1 MKLRPSLLFA
11 ATLLTLVCSET
22 VEGGVASRVEA
33 PFQSFAG
40 DWMALLPPWTRYD
53 HSDLGGRIDFRV
65 TPRGMVSG
73 SVRLGSVRYAWR
85 DALIEEAADPLGQ
98 ALLEIVLSPGDPE
111 QEIRIPL
118 TLTGDLVEGRLGG
131 AFGLEVTGWRRV
143 WSHRGSSQRNA
154 SNYTGYH
161 VFKLPIDHHLNWPT
175 DVGTGFGSL
184 VVGLDGM
191 VQCVGQAGD
200 GQFFTSSAPLG
211 PDGQLAIFASLY
223 GGQGSLCGKAEMA
236 TDANHSIW
244 SSYEGRSIA
253 WNKRANERQ
262 VRTYPEGFSYWIN
275 MEGAK
280 HIRPS
285 DWSELLGGTNGID
298 AVVSVD
304 SGSPQIPLRLNPRSV
319 GLASTDLPRLA
330 HFRLN
335 PQTGFFNGAM
345 LREEDGRQ
353 RLFSIAG
360 VFVGGSGEG
369 FVRIPPLT
377 WGAPEPTIHGAIE
390 ILPVR

>member
-1 MKLRPSLLFA
+1 MKHRFSCLFA
-11 ATLLTLVCSET
+11 AILLSLACSEP
-22 VEGGVASRVEA
+22 VKGGVASRAEA

-40 DWMALLPPWTRYD
+40 SWTAVLPPWTRYD
-53 HSDLGGRIDFRV
+53 RSDLGGRIDFRV

-85 DALIEEAADPLGQ
+85 DVLIEEASDPLGQ
-98 ALLEIVLSPGDPE
+98 AQLEIVLSPGDPE

-131 AFGLEVTGWRRV
+131 AFGLEVTGWRRN
-143 WSHRGSSQRNA
+143 WSHRGSSQPIP
-154 SNYTGYH
+154 SDYMGYH

-191 VQCVGQAGD
+191 VRCVGRAGD
-200 GQFFTSSAPLG
+200 GQCFTSSAPLG
-211 PDGQLAIFASLY
+211 PDGQLAIFASFY
-223 GGQGSLCGKAEMA
+223 GGEGSLCGKAGMA

-253 WNKRANERQ
+253 WSKRANERQ

-280 HIRPS
+280 HIPPS

-304 SGSPQIPLRLNPRSV
+304 SGTPQIPLRLNPRSV

-335 PQTGFFNGAM
+335 PQTGFFNAAM

-353 RLFSIAG
+353 RLFPIAG

-369 FVRIPPLT
+369 FVRIPPQT
-377 WGAPEPTIHGAIE
+377 WGALEPTVHGIID
-390 ILPVR
+390 ILPIR